1 MSMDEPERISIA
13 RIERVEGSIS
23 SPLLHAHGTEPVD
36 VEAAVADAADPE
48 FETPWSGATGSPR
61 AWLLPAAVVLGIGA
75 AVAAGDPRIGIVA
88 AVPIVLVGLA
98 SSIDRHVPFSFG
110 EGFIGYRSHME
121 WPRGVQEDDDV
132 HWSWRPAQRP
142 AHRISGR

>member
-1 MSMDEPERISIA
+1 MSMDEPERIRIA

-23 SPLLHAHGTEPVD
+23 SPLLRAHGSEPVD
-36 VEAAVADAADPE
+36 DEAAVANAAEPQFD
-48 FETPWSGATGSPR
+48 TPWSGATVSAR
-61 AWLLPAAVVLGIGA
+61 AWLLPGAAVLGIGA
-75 AVAAGDPRIGIVA
+75 AVAAGDPRVGIVA
-88 AVPIVLVGLA
+88 AVPIVLVRLA
-98 SSIDRHVPFSFG
+98 MTFDRNVPFSFG

-142 AHRISGR
+142 APRISGR